1 MPAYQFVAID
11 AEGKQQKGVLEG
23 DSARQ
28 IRQQLRDKILT
39 PISVEP
45 VAETKTSETGKRWFQ
60 AGLSAYDLALM
71 TRQLSVLMA
80 ASIPLEEALRAVSR
94 QSEKRHVQSL
104 LLSVRS
110 KVLEGHSLA
119 HSLKLSGSFPPLYIA
134 TIAAGERSGHLDLI
148 LNQLADYTENR
159 FAMQKKIQGA
169 MIYPV
174 LLMLMSF
181 GIVMGLMTFVVPDIV
196 KVFEDSD
203 QALPMLT
210 KVMMTASAGIRQFWP
225 LLLLLIV
232 GGIFLFIRSIRTDA
246 GRYAFDRAVLK
257 MPLFGK
263 LSRGINASRFA
274 STLSI
279 LSQSGVPLVDALHI
293 GAAVSGNWLI
303 RDAIVVAAEKVTEG
317 GNLSSQLERSGY
329 FPPMMVQMIRS
340 GEASGELESMLSRAA
355 TMQDREVTTL
365 IGTLLALLEPLMLV
379 FMAGIVLLIVM
390 AVMLPIVNMNNLVGS

>member
-1 MPAYQFVAID
+1 MPAYQFVAVD
-11 AEGKQQKGVLEG
+11 AAGKQHKGVLEG

-28 IRQQLRDKILT
+28 IRQQLRDKT
-39 PISVEP
+39 WMPIAVEP
-45 VAETKTSETGKRWFQ
+45 VEESKTSETGKRWFQ

-71 TRQLSVLMA
+71 TRQLAVLIA
-80 ASIPLEEALRAVSR
+80 AAIPLEEVLRAVAK
-94 QSEKRHVQSL
+94 QTEKRHVQSL

-110 KVLEGHSLA
+110 KVMEGHSFA
-119 HSLKLSGSFPPLYIA
+119 QALKMSGSFPPLYIA

-169 MIYPV
+169 LIYPI

-181 GIVMGLMTFVVPDIV
+181 AIVMGLMTFVVPDIV
-196 KVFEDSD
+196 KVFENSE
-203 QALPMLT
+203 QVL
-210 KVMMTASAGIRQFWP
+210 P
-225 LLLLLIV
+225 LLTRIMMGASDFIIAAWPVMLGGAVLAVFLLRRFV
-232 GGIFLFIRSIRTDA
+232 RTEA
-246 GRYAFDRAVLK
+246 GRYALDRLVLRL
-257 MPLFGK
+257 PLMGK

-293 GAAVSGNWLI
+293 GAAVSNNWLI
-303 RDAIVVAAEKVTEG
+303 RDAILLAAEKVTEG
-317 GNLSSQLERSGY
+317 GNLSTQLERSGY

-340 GEASGELESMLSRAA
+340 GESSGELESMLSRAA

-379 FMAGIVLLIVM
+379 FMAGIVLVIVM
-390 AVMLPIVNMNNLVGS
+390 AVMLPIVNMNNLVG